1 MFMSFA
7 ADGRR
12 FTKRYRYSDVDFEAL
27 GAQYGREFLDR
38 LCFHI
43 MALEA
48 IPLASLQPG
57 ELDLGRFARFHNA
70 RFERLWRTVFIK
82 ACAQWRYENKLPHYL
97 GPAFSSQSA
106 AVFRPVEAG
115 RGPVDT
121 LCFCGGGKDS
131 LAAMKLFES
140 TSLPFSSYSY
150 SHPAYGPAATQ
161 FALVESLLDA
171 TTAGQRHLVEI
182 ESDAPADTGVLCAE
196 TPISIFGA
204 LPVALQH
211 GYRWLVLGNER
222 SAEEPNLH
230 WPRTGEFV
238 NHQWG
243 KSLEAELLIG
253 SYVSDE
259 LVSNLRCFS
268 VLRPM
273 HDTVIFNFLRRFPHA
288 VNRTHSCNRRKPWC
302 FECAKCAYVA
312 LGFNA
317 YLPDDLAREIVPAGL
332 FGTRTN
338 QLLLR
343 QLLGL
348 EDHKPFEC
356 VGEIGEARLA
366 FEICRLKGLRG
377 AFDLYADE
385 IPLLK
390 PAEFARTYCEIAPPP
405 PSFPAELSRAL
416 TPLMLAAGRDSLRYI
431 SSICG
436 FDRSLAAA
444 GAAARA

>member
-1 MFMSFA
+1 MSFA
-7 ADGRR
+7 AGARR
-12 FTKRYRYSDVDFEAL
+12 YLKRYRYSDVDFEDL
-27 GAQYGREFLDR
+27 RAQYGREFIDR

-82 ACAQWRYENKLPHYL
+82 AGAQWRYENRLPYYL
-97 GPAFSSQSA
+97 GPAFSSPAAGVLAPVRAQS
-106 AVFRPVEAG
+106 
-115 RGPVDT
+115 GPIDT

-140 TSLPFSSYSY
+140 SSLPFSSYSY
-150 SHPAYGPAATQ
+150 SHPAYGAAATQ
-161 FALVESLLDA
+161 FTLIQYLLNA
-171 TTAGQRHLVEI
+171 TAAQQRHFLEI
-182 ESDAPADTGVLCAE
+182 ETDAAEDTGVLCAE

-211 GYRWLVLGNER
+211 GYRSIVLGNER
-222 SAEEPNLH
+222 SADEPNLQWTH
-230 WPRTGEFV
+230 TGEFV

-253 SYVSDE
+253 AYVSDE

-273 HDTVIFNFLRRFPHA
+273 HDTVIFNFLRRFPA
-288 VNRTHSCNRRKPWC
+288 AAKRTHSCNRKKPWC

-317 YLPDDLAREIVPAGL
+317 YFPRELAREIVPEAL
-332 FGTRTN
+332 FDTPAN

-348 EDHKPFEC
+348 EAHKPFEC
-356 VGEIGEARLA
+356 VGETGEARLA
-366 FEICRLKGLRG
+366 FAICRSKGLCGG
-377 AFDLYADE
+377 ALDR
-385 IPLLK
+385 
-390 PAEFARTYCEIAPPP
+390 FAGAIQSSDVAGIAKSYCVIAPPAPAFP
-405 PSFPAELSRAL
+405 PELWRCLS
-416 TPLMLAAGRDSLRYI
+416 PLMLSAGRDSFDYI
-431 SSICG
+431 SSACRL
-436 FDRSLAAA
+436 DHASAHAAA
-444 GAAARA
+444 IPG